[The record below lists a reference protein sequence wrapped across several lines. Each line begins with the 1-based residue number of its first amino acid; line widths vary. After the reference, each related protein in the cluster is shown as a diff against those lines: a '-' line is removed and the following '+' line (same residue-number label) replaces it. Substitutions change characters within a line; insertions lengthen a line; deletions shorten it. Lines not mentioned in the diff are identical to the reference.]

1 MFNIREGYMY
11 KSENWSW
18 DTSRTS
24 QIKALDKLGT
34 NKELVC
40 MAPVKVPLTSKSRRL
55 GLHILAVTGGD
66 NIQNTTE
73 IGEN

>member
-1 MFNIREGYMY
+1 MY